1 MSVSSEWKGFF
12 FFFEEESNKKKGKER
27 KQGKLV
33 CLFWSCVG
41 RQLELI
47 VWDSDDVVLSVSASA
62 SVSMVVLFLVM
73 WCDAVRCVSDFGRL
87 MMMSESGKLGD
98 CVFFLINEQDVGL
111 DDR

>member
-1 MSVSSEWKGFF
+1 
-12 FFFEEESNKKKGKER
+12 
-27 KQGKLV
+27 
-33 CLFWSCVG
+33 
-41 RQLELI
+41 

-62 SVSMVVLFLVM
+62 SVSMVM